1 MSTPTLDLEPD
12 CLKMAASMFR
22 GHGKLLHQICRKHKI
37 FLDAKRRTSTSYIIL
52 FPELPPDTEDSN
64 PVMRWKE
71 FPDFPNITH
80 EGVVRAGAKR
90 SIDFEVQ
97 LDKHITQLEDVH
109 YQKTFES
116 VFNRIEE
123 ILVPLQF
130 TWFTSRQC
138 SSAIFDALTHTE
150 EGFKRAHNRLER
162 QYIKALHE
170 RFISTSL
177 VKAVQ
182 EVNANSDN
190 LNDAQK
196 RLVDFYLYNLKISGF
211 LMSTNDR
218 RKYYDKVGR
227 RNTHTHNF
235 SKKVRICMDLFE
247 HYVEDVNII
256 EQLPQSLVYMMADY
270 PEHYEKGPW
279 QVELYDPIYSHFMSH
294 CPCRITRWNIW
305 YAKVNVSSQY
315 HSEQFL
321 NNNETISDVRAQR
334 WGLANKLGYANFAE
348 MVQHRTMAGGVNHVI
363 EVLETI
369 KTVAYPSAQQELA
382 TLQDYAN
389 NREFFQGELKVWDY
403 AYYKTQRE
411 KDIVGLNA
419 DGVREYFP
427 APLVLKGLLDLC
439 SKLFHIQFQENK
451 DVPVWHEDVWVYN
464 ILDKDGSYISTFY
477 IDPYNRKGKRKTAW
491 MEPGRL
497 RSFIGTTPFSYMGL
511 NVIPPSHPSE
521 PGYMTF
527 HDVQELFENFGN
539 GLQQMLT
546 TVQYSELSGQYN
558 IEVDAVFTV
567 AKLMRRW
574 LTRPEVLMSIS
585 SNPITGKPMSEEM
598 AKKIIEG
605 ESSLDAYNMC
615 YDLCKSAFDMECH
628 VHPWMTH
635 WYNIFD
641 KCWNN
646 YMPTP
651 LEGDDFQPNSYTFLF
666 DEQLPAQ
673 YYSTV
678 WGEMLAADIF
688 EAFNEVGFEDD
699 VKLGLVGKRFRE
711 TFLSLGGSVA
721 GRDVFRKFRG
731 RDPSIQPILEQF
743 KKGQLVEQESATN

>member
-1 MSTPTLDLEPD
+1 MRNLSEDEHLVV
-12 CLKMAASMFR
+12 
-22 GHGKLLHQICRKHKI
+22 LLIYCR
-37 FLDAKRRTSTSYIIL
+37 
-52 FPELPPDTEDSN
+52 
-64 PVMRWKE
+64 
-71 FPDFPNITH
+71 
-80 EGVVRAGAKR
+80 
-90 SIDFEVQ
+90 
-97 LDKHITQLEDVH
+97 
-109 YQKTFES
+109 
-116 VFNRIEE
+116 
-123 ILVPLQF
+123 
-130 TWFTSRQC
+130 
-138 SSAIFDALTHTE
+138 
-150 EGFKRAHNRLER
+150 
-162 QYIKALHE
+162 
-170 RFISTSL
+170 
-177 VKAVQ
+177 
-182 EVNANSDN
+182 
-190 LNDAQK
+190 
-196 RLVDFYLYNLKISGF
+196 
-211 LMSTNDR
+211 
-218 RKYYDKVGR
+218 
-227 RNTHTHNF
+227 
-235 SKKVRICMDLFE
+235 
-247 HYVEDVNII
+247 
-256 EQLPQSLVYMMADY
+256 
-270 PEHYEKGPW
+270 
-279 QVELYDPIYSHFMSH
+279 
-294 CPCRITRWNIW
+294 
-305 YAKVNVSSQY
+305 
-315 HSEQFL
+315 
-321 NNNETISDVRAQR
+321 
-334 WGLANKLGYANFAE
+334 
-348 MVQHRTMAGGVNHVI
+348 
-363 EVLETI
+363 
-369 KTVAYPSAQQELA
+369 
-382 TLQDYAN
+382 
-389 NREFFQGELKVWDY
+389 
-403 AYYKTQRE
+403 
-411 KDIVGLNA
+411 LNA

-439 SKLFHIQFQENK
+439 SKLFHIQFKENK

-574 LTRPEVLMSIS
+574 LSRPEVLMSIS

-711 TFLSLGGSVA
+711 TFLSLGGSVS